1 MIISII
7 RKLSMHKCPLFEIS
21 DFFWS
26 STRRSGVQPLTQDKL
41 ALMAYE
47 NMMIGLLYSWYYGN
61 LSE

>member
-1 MIISII
+1 
-7 RKLSMHKCPLFEIS
+7 L
-21 DFFWS
+21 
-26 STRRSGVQPLTQDKL
+26 GVQSSTQDKL